1 MRLGVVGSRS
11 LRPDIAPHIPS
22 GVTEIVT
29 GGAEGAD
36 AAAMAYA
43 RAWELRLTVHRPD
56 YKLLGRQAP
65 LARNQLIV
73 DGADSLLAFWD
84 GESRG
89 TLHTIAYA
97 LDRGKPCRVIR
108 MTPMHRVPRPSEE
121 DCLPWQLKEFR

>member
-11 LRPDIAPHIPS
+11 LRPDIAPHVPA

-29 GGAEGAD
+29 GGAEGVD
-36 AAAMAYA
+36 DCAMAYA

-73 DGADSLLAFWD
+73 DGSDSILAFWD

-97 LDRGKPCRVIR
+97 LERGKPCRVIR
-108 MTPMHRVPRPSEE
+108 MAPERRTSQPSEE
-121 DCLPWQLKEFR
+121 ERLPWELREYR